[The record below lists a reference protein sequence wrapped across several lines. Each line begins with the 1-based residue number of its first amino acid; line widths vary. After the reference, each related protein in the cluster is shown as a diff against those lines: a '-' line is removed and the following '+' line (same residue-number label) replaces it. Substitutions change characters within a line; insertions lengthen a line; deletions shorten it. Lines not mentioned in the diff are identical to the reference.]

1 MSTKPMTD
9 KQRVKLA
16 AAYKKWSEI
25 IVKAWEQDIQG
36 YTLTSFIFQVEMRY
50 PGCILATREVKRQLE
65 QMRIPIYAV
74 YVGAQSRVILIEIME
89 CKKKAEKINRELKKK
104 IPVSGWLVVER
115 EHREDGTEEQR
126 SQVESA

>member
-1 MSTKPMTD
+1 MTD
-9 KQRVKLA
+9 KQIAKLA
-16 AAYKKWSEI
+16 AAYKKWAEI

-36 YTLTSFIFQVEMRY
+36 CTLTSFIFQVEMRY

-65 QMRIPIYAV
+65 QMKIPIYAV

-89 CKKKAEKINRELKKK
+89 GKKKAEKINRELKKK

-126 SQVESA
+126 SRVESD

>member
-1 MSTKPMTD
+1 MTD
-9 KQRVKLA
+9 KQMAKLA
-16 AAYKKWSEI
+16 AAYKKWAEI

-36 YTLTSFIFQVEMRY
+36 CTLTSFIFQVEMRY

-65 QMRIPIYAV
+65 QMKIPIYAV

-89 CKKKAEKINRELKKK
+89 GKKKAEKINRELKKK
-104 IPVSGWLVVER
+104 ISVSGWLVVER
-115 EHREDGTEEQR
+115 EHREDGTEEQL

>member
-1 MSTKPMTD
+1 MSTEQMTD
-9 KQRVKLA
+9 ERMANLA
-16 AAYKKWSEI
+16 SAYKEWAEI

-36 YTLTSFIFQVEMRY
+36 CTLTSFIFQVEMRY

-65 QMRIPIYAV
+65 QMNIPIYAV

-89 CKKKAEKINRELKKK
+89 GKKKTEKINRELKKK

-115 EHREDGTEEQR
+115 EHREDGTEEQH
-126 SQVESA
+126 SQVEFD

>member
-1 MSTKPMTD
+1 MTD
-9 KQRVKLA
+9 KQMVKLA

-89 CKKKAEKINRELKKK
+89 GKKKAEKINRELKKK

>member
-1 MSTKPMTD
+1 
-9 KQRVKLA
+9 
-16 AAYKKWSEI
+16 
-25 IVKAWEQDIQG
+25 
-36 YTLTSFIFQVEMRY
+36 MRY

>member
-1 MSTKPMTD
+1 MTD
-9 KQRVKLA
+9 KQMVKLA

>member
-1 MSTKPMTD
+1 MTD
-9 KQRVKLA
+9 KQMAKLA
-16 AAYKKWSEI
+16 AAYKKWGEI

-36 YTLTSFIFQVEMRY
+36 CTLTSFIFQVEMRY

-65 QMRIPIYAV
+65 QMKIPIYAV

-89 CKKKAEKINRELKKK
+89 GKKKAEKINRELKKK
-104 IPVSGWLVVER
+104 IPVSGWLVFER

>member
-1 MSTKPMTD
+1 MTD

>member
-1 MSTKPMTD
+1 MTD
-9 KQRVKLA
+9 KQMAKLA
-16 AAYKKWSEI
+16 AAYKKWAEI

-36 YTLTSFIFQVEMRY
+36 CTLTSFIFQVEMRY

-65 QMRIPIYAV
+65 QMKIPIYAV

-89 CKKKAEKINRELKKK
+89 GKKKAEKINRELKKK
-104 IPVSGWLVVER
+104 IHVSGWLVVER
-115 EHREDGTEEQR
+115 EHREDGTEEQL